1 MAKGY
6 SRVQRG
12 MVFWFCPDKVYK
24 EQMEFEGFKGKRYKT
39 SIQHGNRPW
48 LVVSNNEGNNSARTC
63 NVLPITTEQG
73 KTDIPVHV
81 RFEFEGIPQL
91 ILVEQPRTV
100 DIAALGEYMCTVS
113 DEILEKVEKAQAIQF
128 AIRPSVTYLDMT
140 LDKVVDH
147 LKTMVSYILQE
158 KQVLIKRQEQLTV
171 NRGGVVPMSNIEDA
185 ALQLGEVIEDL
196 VGVSKPER
204 PVEAPK
210 TQPAAGSSQ
219 IEKFNQRLAKS
230 QQIRQQEQP
239 ETHPKTI
246 GEEKPTQKRKRNS
259 WTEESR
265 RAYLADCEKMTPQE
279 IMEKYGF
286 KSVQSV
292 FQTKYAC
299 KNALGIDD

>member
-1 MAKGY
+1 MLRNY

-12 MVFWFCPDKVYK
+12 MVFWFNPDKVYK

-63 NVLPITTEQG
+63 NVVPITTEQG
-73 KTDIPVHV
+73 KTEIPVYV

-113 DEILEKVEKAQAIQF
+113 DEVLEQVEKAQAIQF
-128 AIRPSVTYLDMT
+128 AIRPSVTYLDIT
-140 LDKVVDH
+140 LDKVTTH
-147 LKTMVSYILQE
+147 LKNLVAYILQE
-158 KQVLIKRQEQLTV
+158 KQVLIERQEELIT
-171 NRGGVVPMSNIEDA
+171 NGGGAVPMSNIEDA
-185 ALQLGEVIEDL
+185 ALQLGEMIEDL
-196 VGVSKPER
+196 VGVSKPEK
-204 PVEAPK
+204 PAEVFKP
-210 TQPAAGSSQ
+210 QPAHGSQ

-230 QQIRQQEQP
+230 QQIKQQEQP
-239 ETHPKTI
+239 KTQPTAV
-246 GEEKPTQKRKRNS
+246 GEEITTQKRKRNS

-265 RAYLADCEKMTPQE
+265 RAYLADCDKMTPQE
-279 IMEKYGF
+279 VMTKYGF

-299 KNALGIDD
+299 KNALGIN

>member
-1 MAKGY
+1 MLRNY

-12 MVFWFCPDKVYK
+12 MVFWFNPDKVYK

-63 NVLPITTEQG
+63 NVVPITTEQG
-73 KTDIPVHV
+73 KTEIPVHV

-113 DEILEKVEKAQAIQF
+113 DEVLEQVEKAQAIQF
-128 AIRPSVTYLDMT
+128 AIRPSVTYLDIT
-140 LDKVVDH
+140 LDKVTTH
-147 LKTMVSYILQE
+147 LKNLVAYILQE
-158 KQVLIKRQEQLTV
+158 KQVLIERQEELIT
-171 NRGGVVPMSNIEDA
+171 NGGGAVPMSNIEDA
-185 ALQLGEVIEDL
+185 ALQLGEMIEDL
-196 VGVSKPER
+196 VSVSKPEK
-204 PVEAPK
+204 PAEVFKP
-210 TQPAAGSSQ
+210 QPAHGSQ
-219 IEKFNQRLAKS
+219 IEKLNQRLAKS
-230 QQIRQQEQP
+230 QQIKQQEQP
-239 ETHPKTI
+239 KTQPTAV
-246 GEEKPTQKRKRNS
+246 GEEITTQKRKRNS

-265 RAYLADCEKMTPQE
+265 RAYLADCDKMTPQE
-279 IMEKYGF
+279 VMTKYGF

-299 KNALGIDD
+299 KNALGIN

>member
-1 MAKGY
+1 MLRNY

-12 MVFWFCPDKVYK
+12 MVFWFNPDKVYK

-63 NVLPITTEQG
+63 NVVPITTEQG
-73 KTDIPVHV
+73 KTEIPVHV

-113 DEILEKVEKAQAIQF
+113 DEVLEQVEKAQAIQF
-128 AIRPSVTYLDMT
+128 AIRPSVTYLDIT
-140 LDKVVDH
+140 LDKVTTH
-147 LKTMVSYILQE
+147 LKNLVAYILQE
-158 KQVLIKRQEQLTV
+158 KQVLIERQEELIT
-171 NRGGVVPMSNIEDA
+171 NGGGAVPMSNIEDA
-185 ALQLGEVIEDL
+185 ALQLGEMIEDL
-196 VGVSKPER
+196 VGVSKPEK
-204 PVEAPK
+204 PAEVFKP
-210 TQPAAGSSQ
+210 QPAHGSQ

-230 QQIRQQEQP
+230 QQIKQQEQP
-239 ETHPKTI
+239 KTQPTAV
-246 GEEKPTQKRKRNS
+246 GEEIRNS

-265 RAYLADCEKMTPQE
+265 RAYLADCDKMTPQE
-279 IMEKYGF
+279 VMTKYGF

-299 KNALGIDD
+299 KNALGIN

>member
-1 MAKGY
+1 MLRNY

-12 MVFWFCPDKVYK
+12 MVFWFNPDKVYK

-63 NVLPITTEQG
+63 NVVPITTEQG
-73 KTDIPVHV
+73 KTEIPVHV

-113 DEILEKVEKAQAIQF
+113 DEVLEQVEKAQAIQF
-128 AIRPSVTYLDMT
+128 AIRPSVTYLDIT
-140 LDKVVDH
+140 LDKVTTH
-147 LKTMVSYILQE
+147 LKNLVAYILQE
-158 KQVLIKRQEQLTV
+158 KQVLIERQEELIT
-171 NRGGVVPMSNIEDA
+171 NGGGAVPMSNIEDA
-185 ALQLGEVIEDL
+185 ALQLGEMIEDL
-196 VGVSKPER
+196 VGVSKPEK
-204 PVEAPK
+204 PAEVFKP
-210 TQPAAGSSQ
+210 QPAHGSQ

-230 QQIRQQEQP
+230 QQIKQQEQP
-239 ETHPKTI
+239 KTQPTAV
-246 GEEKPTQKRKRNS
+246 GEEITTQKRKRNS

-265 RAYLADCEKMTPQE
+265 RAYLADCDKMTPQE
-279 IMEKYGF
+279 VMTKYGF

-292 FQTKYAC
+292 FQTKYTC
-299 KNALGIDD
+299 KNALGIN

>member
-1 MAKGY
+1 MLRNY

-12 MVFWFCPDKVYK
+12 MVFWFNPDKVYK

-63 NVLPITTEQG
+63 NVVPITTEQG
-73 KTDIPVHV
+73 KTEIPVHV

-113 DEILEKVEKAQAIQF
+113 DEVLEQVEKAQAIQF
-128 AIRPSVTYLDMT
+128 AIRPSVTYLDIT
-140 LDKVVDH
+140 LDKVTTH
-147 LKTMVSYILQE
+147 LKNLVAYILQE
-158 KQVLIKRQEQLTV
+158 KQVLIERQEELIT
-171 NRGGVVPMSNIEDA
+171 NGGGAVPMSNIEDA
-185 ALQLGEVIEDL
+185 ALQLGEMIEDL
-196 VGVSKPER
+196 VGVSKPEK
-204 PVEAPK
+204 PAEVFKP
-210 TQPAAGSSQ
+210 QPAHGSQ

-230 QQIRQQEQP
+230 QQIKQQEQP
-239 ETHPKTI
+239 KTQPTAV
-246 GEEKPTQKRKRNS
+246 GEEITTQKRKRNS

-265 RAYLADCEKMTPQE
+265 RAYLADCDKMTPQE
-279 IMEKYGF
+279 VMTKYGF

-299 KNALGIDD
+299 KNALGIN

>member
-1 MAKGY
+1 MLRNY

-12 MVFWFCPDKVYK
+12 MVFWFNPDKVYK

-63 NVLPITTEQG
+63 NVVPITTEQG
-73 KTDIPVHV
+73 KTEIPVHV

-113 DEILEKVEKAQAIQF
+113 DEVLEQVEKAQAIQF
-128 AIRPSVTYLDMT
+128 AIRPSVTYLDIT
-140 LDKVVDH
+140 LDKVTTH
-147 LKTMVSYILQE
+147 LKNLVAYILQE
-158 KQVLIKRQEQLTV
+158 KQVLIERQEELIT
-171 NRGGVVPMSNIEDA
+171 NGEGAVPMSNIEDA
-185 ALQLGEVIEDL
+185 ALQLGEMIEDL
-196 VGVSKPER
+196 VGVSKPEK
-204 PVEAPK
+204 PAEVSKP
-210 TQPAAGSSQ
+210 QPAHGSQ

-230 QQIRQQEQP
+230 QQIKQQEQP
-239 ETHPKTI
+239 KTQPTAV
-246 GEEKPTQKRKRNS
+246 GEEITTQKRKRNS

-265 RAYLADCEKMTPQE
+265 RAYLADCDKMTPQE
-279 IMEKYGF
+279 VMTKYGF

-299 KNALGIDD
+299 KNALGIN

>member
-1 MAKGY
+1 MLRNY

-12 MVFWFCPDKVYK
+12 MVFWFNPDKVYK

-63 NVLPITTEQG
+63 NVVPITTEQG
-73 KTDIPVHV
+73 KTEIPVHV

-113 DEILEKVEKAQAIQF
+113 DEVLEQVEKAQAIQF
-128 AIRPSVTYLDMT
+128 AIRPSVTYLDIT
-140 LDKVVDH
+140 LDKVTTH
-147 LKTMVSYILQE
+147 LKNLVAYILQE
-158 KQVLIKRQEQLTV
+158 KQVLIERQEELIT
-171 NRGGVVPMSNIEDA
+171 NGGGAVPMSNIEDA
-185 ALQLGEVIEDL
+185 ALQLGEMIEDL
-196 VGVSKPER
+196 VGVSKPEK
-204 PVEAPK
+204 PAEVFKP
-210 TQPAAGSSQ
+210 QPAHGSQ

-230 QQIRQQEQP
+230 QQIKQQEQP
-239 ETHPKTI
+239 KTQPTAV
-246 GEEKPTQKRKRNS
+246 GEEITTQKLKRNS

-265 RAYLADCEKMTPQE
+265 RAYLADCDKMTPQE
-279 IMEKYGF
+279 VMTKYGF

-299 KNALGIDD
+299 KNALGIN

>member
-1 MAKGY
+1 MLRNY

-12 MVFWFCPDKVYK
+12 MVFWFNPDKVYK

-63 NVLPITTEQG
+63 NVVPITTEQG
-73 KTDIPVHV
+73 KTEIPVHV

-113 DEILEKVEKAQAIQF
+113 DEVLEQVEKAQAIQF
-128 AIRPSVTYLDMT
+128 AIRPSVTYLDIT
-140 LDKVVDH
+140 LDKVTTH
-147 LKTMVSYILQE
+147 LKNLVAYILQE
-158 KQVLIKRQEQLTV
+158 KQVLIERQEELIT
-171 NRGGVVPMSNIEDA
+171 NGGGAVPMSNIEDA
-185 ALQLGEVIEDL
+185 ALQLGEMIEDL
-196 VGVSKPER
+196 VGVSKPEK
-204 PVEAPK
+204 PAEVFKP
-210 TQPAAGSSQ
+210 QPAHGSQ

-230 QQIRQQEQP
+230 QQIKQQEQP
-239 ETHPKTI
+239 KTQPTAV
-246 GEEKPTQKRKRNS
+246 GEEITTQKRKRNS

-265 RAYLADCEKMTPQE
+265 RAYLADCDKMTPQE
-279 IMEKYGF
+279 VMTKYGF

-299 KNALGIDD
+299 KNALGIK

>member
-1 MAKGY
+1 MLRNY

-12 MVFWFCPDKVYK
+12 MVFWFNPDKVYK
-24 EQMEFEGFKGKRYKT
+24 GQMEFEGFKGKRYKT

-63 NVLPITTEQG
+63 NVVPITTEQG
-73 KTDIPVHV
+73 KTEIPVHV

-113 DEILEKVEKAQAIQF
+113 DEVLEQVEKAQAIQF
-128 AIRPSVTYLDMT
+128 AIRPSVTYLDIT
-140 LDKVVDH
+140 LDKVTTH
-147 LKTMVSYILQE
+147 LKNLVAYILQE
-158 KQVLIKRQEQLTV
+158 KQVLIERQEELIT
-171 NRGGVVPMSNIEDA
+171 NGGGAVPMSNIEDA
-185 ALQLGEVIEDL
+185 ALQLGEMIEDL
-196 VGVSKPER
+196 VGVSKPEK
-204 PVEAPK
+204 PAEVFKP
-210 TQPAAGSSQ
+210 QPAHGSQ

-230 QQIRQQEQP
+230 QQIKQQEQP
-239 ETHPKTI
+239 KTQPTAV
-246 GEEKPTQKRKRNS
+246 GEEITTQKRKRNS

-265 RAYLADCEKMTPQE
+265 RAYLADCDKMTPQE
-279 IMEKYGF
+279 VMTKYGF

-299 KNALGIDD
+299 KNALGIN

>member
-1 MAKGY
+1 MLRNY
-6 SRVQRG
+6 SRGQRG
-12 MVFWFCPDKVYK
+12 MVLWFNPDKVYN

-63 NVLPITTEQG
+63 NVVPITTEQG
-73 KTDIPVHV
+73 KTEIPVHV

-113 DEILEKVEKAQAIQF
+113 DEVLEQVEKAQAIQF
-128 AIRPSVTYLDMT
+128 AIRPSVTYLDIT
-140 LDKVVDH
+140 LDKVTTH
-147 LKTMVSYILQE
+147 LKNLVAYILQE
-158 KQVLIKRQEQLTV
+158 KQVLIERQEELIT
-171 NRGGVVPMSNIEDA
+171 NGGGAVPMSNIEDA
-185 ALQLGEVIEDL
+185 ALQLGEMIEDL
-196 VGVSKPER
+196 VGVSKPEK
-204 PVEAPK
+204 PAEVFKP
-210 TQPAAGSSQ
+210 QPAHGSQ

-230 QQIRQQEQP
+230 QQIKQQEQP
-239 ETHPKTI
+239 KTQPTAV
-246 GEEKPTQKRKRNS
+246 GEEITTQKRKRNS

-265 RAYLADCEKMTPQE
+265 RAYLADCDKMTPQE
-279 IMEKYGF
+279 VMTKYGF

-299 KNALGIDD
+299 KNALGIN

>member
-1 MAKGY
+1 MSKNY

-12 MVFWFCPDKVYK
+12 MVFWFNPDKVYK
-24 EQMEFEGFKGKRYKT
+24 EQMEFESPKGKRYKT

-63 NVLPITTEQG
+63 NVIPITTEQN
-73 KTDIPVHV
+73 KTEIPVHV

-113 DEILEKVEKAQAIQF
+113 DEVMEQVEKAQAIQF
-128 AIRPSVTYLDMT
+128 AIRPSITYLDIT
-140 LDKVVDH
+140 LDKVTDY
-147 LKTMVSYILQE
+147 LRNLVSYILQE
-158 KQVLIKRQEQLTV
+158 KQVLIERQESLTI
-171 NRGGVVPMSNIEDA
+171 NGGGAVPMSNIEDA
-185 ALQLGEVIEDL
+185 ALQLGEMIEDL
-196 VGVSKPER
+196 VGVSKPEK

-210 TQPAAGSSQ
+210 PQPAHGSQ

-230 QQIRQQEQP
+230 QQIKQQEQP
-239 ETHPKTI
+239 KTQPTAVV
-246 GEEKPTQKRKRNS
+246 EENTTQKRKRNS

-265 RAYLADCEKMTPQE
+265 KAYLVDCEKMTPQE
-279 IMEKYGF
+279 IMVKYNF

-299 KNALGIDD
+299 KNALGIN

>member
-1 MAKGY
+1 MLRNY

-12 MVFWFCPDKVYK
+12 MVFWFNPDKVYK

-63 NVLPITTEQG
+63 NVVPITTEQG
-73 KTDIPVHV
+73 KTEIPVHV

-113 DEILEKVEKAQAIQF
+113 DEVLEQVEKAQAIQF
-128 AIRPSVTYLDMT
+128 AIRPSVTYLDIT
-140 LDKVVDH
+140 LDKVTTH
-147 LKTMVSYILQE
+147 LKNLVAYILQE
-158 KQVLIKRQEQLTV
+158 KQVLIERQESLIT
-171 NRGGVVPMSNIEDA
+171 NGGGAVPMSNIEDA
-185 ALQLGEVIEDL
+185 ALQLGEMIEDL
-196 VGVSKPER
+196 VGVSKPEK
-204 PVEAPK
+204 PTEVSKP
-210 TQPAAGSSQ
+210 QPAHGSQ

-230 QQIRQQEQP
+230 QQIKQQEQP
-239 ETHPKTI
+239 KTQPTAV
-246 GEEKPTQKRKRNS
+246 GEEITTQKRKRNS

-265 RAYLADCEKMTPQE
+265 RAYLADCDKMTPQE
-279 IMEKYGF
+279 VMTKYGF

-299 KNALGIDD
+299 KNALGIN

>member
-1 MAKGY
+1 MLRNY

-12 MVFWFCPDKVYK
+12 MVFWFNPDKVYK

-63 NVLPITTEQG
+63 NVVPITTEQG
-73 KTDIPVHV
+73 KTEIPVHV

-113 DEILEKVEKAQAIQF
+113 DEVLEQVEKAQAIQF
-128 AIRPSVTYLDMT
+128 AIRPSVTYLDIT
-140 LDKVVDH
+140 LDKVTTH
-147 LKTMVSYILQE
+147 LKNLVAYILQE
-158 KQVLIKRQEQLTV
+158 KQMLIERQEELIT
-171 NRGGVVPMSNIEDA
+171 NGGGAVPMSNIEDA
-185 ALQLGEVIEDL
+185 ALQLGEMIEDL
-196 VGVSKPER
+196 VGVSKPEK
-204 PVEAPK
+204 PAEVFKP
-210 TQPAAGSSQ
+210 QPAHGSQ

-230 QQIRQQEQP
+230 QQIKQQEQP
-239 ETHPKTI
+239 KTQPTAV
-246 GEEKPTQKRKRNS
+246 GEEITTQKRKRNS

-265 RAYLADCEKMTPQE
+265 RAYLADCDKMTPQE
-279 IMEKYGF
+279 VMTKYGF

-299 KNALGIDD
+299 KNALGIN

>member
-1 MAKGY
+1 MLRNY

-12 MVFWFCPDKVYK
+12 MVFWFNPDKVYK

-63 NVLPITTEQG
+63 NVVPITTEQG
-73 KTDIPVHV
+73 KTEIPVHV

-113 DEILEKVEKAQAIQF
+113 DEVLEQVEKAQAIQF
-128 AIRPSVTYLDMT
+128 AIRPSVTYLDIT
-140 LDKVVDH
+140 LDKVTTH
-147 LKTMVSYILQE
+147 LKNLVAYILQE
-158 KQVLIKRQEQLTV
+158 KQVLIERQESLIT
-171 NRGGVVPMSNIEDA
+171 NGGGAVPMSNIEDA
-185 ALQLGEVIEDL
+185 ALQLGEMIEDL
-196 VGVSKPER
+196 VGVSKPEK
-204 PVEAPK
+204 PAEVFKP
-210 TQPAAGSSQ
+210 QPAHGSQ
-219 IEKFNQRLAKS
+219 IEKFNQRLVKS
-230 QQIRQQEQP
+230 QQIKQQEQP
-239 ETHPKTI
+239 KTQPTAV
-246 GEEKPTQKRKRNS
+246 GEEITTQKRKRNS

-265 RAYLADCEKMTPQE
+265 RAYLADCDKMTPQE
-279 IMEKYGF
+279 VMTKYGF

-299 KNALGIDD
+299 KNALGIN

>member
-1 MAKGY
+1 MLRNY

-12 MVFWFCPDKVYK
+12 MVFWFNPDKVYK

-63 NVLPITTEQG
+63 NVVPITTEQG
-73 KTDIPVHV
+73 KTEIPVHV

-113 DEILEKVEKAQAIQF
+113 DEVLEQVEKAQAIQF
-128 AIRPSVTYLDMT
+128 AIRPSVTYLDIT
-140 LDKVVDH
+140 LDKVTTH
-147 LKTMVSYILQE
+147 LKNLVAYILQE
-158 KQVLIKRQEQLTV
+158 KQVLIERQEELIT
-171 NRGGVVPMSNIEDA
+171 NGGGAVPMSNIEDA
-185 ALQLGEVIEDL
+185 ALQLCEMIEDL
-196 VGVSKPER
+196 VGVSKPEK
-204 PVEAPK
+204 PAEVFKP
-210 TQPAAGSSQ
+210 QPAHGSQ

-230 QQIRQQEQP
+230 QQIKQQEQP
-239 ETHPKTI
+239 KTQPTAV
-246 GEEKPTQKRKRNS
+246 GEEITTQKRKRNS

-265 RAYLADCEKMTPQE
+265 RAYLADCDKMTPQE
-279 IMEKYGF
+279 VMTKYGF

-299 KNALGIDD
+299 KNALGIN

>member
-1 MAKGY
+1 MSKNY

-12 MVFWFCPDKVYK
+12 MVFWFSPDKVYK

-48 LVVSNNEGNNSARTC
+48 LVVSNNKGNNSARTC
-63 NVLPITTEQG
+63 NVVPITTEQS
-73 KTDIPVHV
+73 KTEIPVHV
-81 RFEFEGIPQL
+81 RFEFEGVPQL

-113 DEILEKVEKAQAIQF
+113 DEVMEQVEKAQAIQF

-140 LDKVVDH
+140 LDKVVDY
-147 LKTMVSYILQE
+147 LKNMVSYILQE
-158 KQVLIKRQEQLTV
+158 KQVLIERQEKLTI
-171 NRGGVVPMSNIEDA
+171 NGGGAVPMSSIEDA

-196 VGVSKPER
+196 VGVSKPEK
-204 PVEAPK
+204 PAEVSKP
-210 TQPAAGSSQ
+210 QPAHGSQ

-230 QQIRQQEQP
+230 QQIKQQEQP
-239 ETHPKTI
+239 KTQPTAVV
-246 GEEKPTQKRKRNS
+246 EENTTQKRKRNS

-265 RAYLADCEKMTPQE
+265 RAYLADCDKMTPQE
-279 IMEKYGF
+279 IMVKYNF

-299 KNALGIDD
+299 KNALGIN

>member
-1 MAKGY
+1 MLRNY

-12 MVFWFCPDKVYK
+12 MVFWFNPDKVYK

-63 NVLPITTEQG
+63 NVVPITTEQG
-73 KTDIPVHV
+73 KTEIPVHV

-113 DEILEKVEKAQAIQF
+113 DEVLEQVEKAQAIQF
-128 AIRPSVTYLDMT
+128 AIRPSVTYLDIT
-140 LDKVVDH
+140 LDKVTTH
-147 LKTMVSYILQE
+147 LKNLVAYILQE
-158 KQVLIKRQEQLTV
+158 KQVLIERQEELIT
-171 NRGGVVPMSNIEDA
+171 NGGGAVPMSNIEDA
-185 ALQLGEVIEDL
+185 ALQLGEMIEDL
-196 VGVSKPER
+196 VGVSKPEK
-204 PVEAPK
+204 PAEVSKP
-210 TQPAAGSSQ
+210 QPAHGSQ

-230 QQIRQQEQP
+230 QQIKQQEQP
-239 ETHPKTI
+239 KTQPTAV
-246 GEEKPTQKRKRNS
+246 GEEITTQKRKRNF

-265 RAYLADCEKMTPQE
+265 RAYLADCDKMTPQE
-279 IMEKYGF
+279 VMTKYGF

-299 KNALGIDD
+299 KNALGIN

>member
-1 MAKGY
+1 MLRNY

-12 MVFWFCPDKVYK
+12 MVFWFNPDKVYK

-63 NVLPITTEQG
+63 NVVPITTEQG
-73 KTDIPVHV
+73 KTEIPVHV

-113 DEILEKVEKAQAIQF
+113 DEVLEQVEKAQAIQF
-128 AIRPSVTYLDMT
+128 AIRPSVTYLDIT
-140 LDKVVDH
+140 LDKVTTH
-147 LKTMVSYILQE
+147 LKNLVAYILQE
-158 KQVLIKRQEQLTV
+158 KQVLIERQEELIT
-171 NRGGVVPMSNIEDA
+171 NGGGAVPTSNIEDA
-185 ALQLGEVIEDL
+185 ALQLGEMIEDL
-196 VGVSKPER
+196 VGVSKPEK
-204 PVEAPK
+204 PAEVFKP
-210 TQPAAGSSQ
+210 QPAHGSQ

-230 QQIRQQEQP
+230 QQIKQQEQP
-239 ETHPKTI
+239 KTQPTAV
-246 GEEKPTQKRKRNS
+246 GEEITTQKRKRNS

-265 RAYLADCEKMTPQE
+265 RAYLADCDKMTPQE
-279 IMEKYGF
+279 VMTKYGF

-299 KNALGIDD
+299 KNALGIN

>member
-1 MAKGY
+1 MLRNY

-12 MVFWFCPDKVYK
+12 MVFWFNPDKVYK

-63 NVLPITTEQG
+63 NVVPITTEQG
-73 KTDIPVHV
+73 KTEIPVHV

-113 DEILEKVEKAQAIQF
+113 DEVLEQVEKAQAIQF
-128 AIRPSVTYLDMT
+128 AIRPSVTYLDIT
-140 LDKVVDH
+140 LDKVTTH
-147 LKTMVSYILQE
+147 LKNLVAYILQE
-158 KQVLIKRQEQLTV
+158 KQVLIERQESLIT
-171 NRGGVVPMSNIEDA
+171 NGGGAVPMSNIEDA
-185 ALQLGEVIEDL
+185 ALQLGEMIEDL
-196 VGVSKPER
+196 VGVSKPEK
-204 PVEAPK
+204 PAEVPK
-210 TQPAAGSSQ
+210 PQPAHGSQ

-230 QQIRQQEQP
+230 QQIKQQEQP
-239 ETHPKTI
+239 KTQPTAV
-246 GEEKPTQKRKRNS
+246 GEEITTQKRKRNS

-265 RAYLADCEKMTPQE
+265 RAYLADCDKMTPQE
-279 IMEKYGF
+279 VMTKYGF

-299 KNALGIDD
+299 KNALGIN

>member
-1 MAKGY
+1 MSKNY

-12 MVFWFCPDKVYK
+12 MVFWFSPDKVYK

-63 NVLPITTEQG
+63 NVVPITSEQG
-73 KTDIPVHV
+73 KTEIPVHV

-100 DIAALGEYMCTVS
+100 DIAALGEYMYTVS
-113 DEILEKVEKAQAIQF
+113 DDIMEQVEKAQAIQF
-128 AIRPSVTYLDMT
+128 AIRPSVTYLDIT
-140 LDKVVDH
+140 LDKVTEH
-147 LKTMVSYILQE
+147 LKNLVAYILQE
-158 KQVLIKRQEQLTV
+158 KQVLIERQENLIT
-171 NRGGVVPMSNIEDA
+171 NGGGAVPMSNIEDA
-185 ALQLGEVIEDL
+185 ALQLGEMIEDL
-196 VGVSKPER
+196 VDVNKPEKPAEVSKP
-204 PVEAPK
+204 
-210 TQPAAGSSQ
+210 QPAHGSQ

-230 QQIRQQEQP
+230 QQIKQQEQP
-239 ETHPKTI
+239 KTQPTAVV
-246 GEEKPTQKRKRNS
+246 EENTTQKRKRNS

-265 RAYLADCEKMTPQE
+265 RAYLADCDKMTPQE
-279 IMEKYGF
+279 VMTKYGF

-299 KNALGIDD
+299 KNTLGIN

>member
-1 MAKGY
+1 MSKNY

-12 MVFWFCPDKVYK
+12 MVFWFNPDKVYK

-63 NVLPITTEQG
+63 NVVPITTEQG
-73 KTDIPVHV
+73 KTEIPVHV

-113 DEILEKVEKAQAIQF
+113 DEVLEQVEKAQAIQF
-128 AIRPSVTYLDMT
+128 AIRPSVTYLDIT
-140 LDKVVDH
+140 LDKVTTH
-147 LKTMVSYILQE
+147 LKNLVAYILQE
-158 KQVLIKRQEQLTV
+158 KQVLIERQEQAIV
-171 NRGGVVPMSNIEDA
+171 NRGGAVPMSNIEDA
-185 ALQLGEVIEDL
+185 ALQLGEMIEDL
-196 VGVSKPER
+196 VGVSKPEK
-204 PVEAPK
+204 PVEVPK
-210 TQPAAGSSQ
+210 PQPAHGSQ

-230 QQIRQQEQP
+230 QQIKQQEQP
-239 ETHPKTI
+239 KTQPTAV
-246 GEEKPTQKRKRNS
+246 GEEITTQKRKRNS

-265 RAYLADCEKMTPQE
+265 RAYLADCDKMTPQE
-279 IMEKYGF
+279 VMTKYGF

-299 KNALGIDD
+299 RNALGIN

>member
-1 MAKGY
+1 MLRNY

-12 MVFWFCPDKVYK
+12 MVFWFNPDKVYK

-63 NVLPITTEQG
+63 NVVPITTEQG
-73 KTDIPVHV
+73 KTEIPVHV
-81 RFEFEGIPQL
+81 RFEFKGIPQL

-113 DEILEKVEKAQAIQF
+113 DEVLEQVEKAQAIQF
-128 AIRPSVTYLDMT
+128 AIRPSVTYLDIT
-140 LDKVVDH
+140 LDKVTTH
-147 LKTMVSYILQE
+147 LKNLVAYILQE
-158 KQVLIKRQEQLTV
+158 KQVLIERQEELIT
-171 NRGGVVPMSNIEDA
+171 NGGGAVPMSNIEDA
-185 ALQLGEVIEDL
+185 ALQLGEMIEDL
-196 VGVSKPER
+196 VGVSKPEK
-204 PVEAPK
+204 PAEVFKP
-210 TQPAAGSSQ
+210 QPAHGSQ

-230 QQIRQQEQP
+230 QQIKQQEQP
-239 ETHPKTI
+239 KTQPTAV
-246 GEEKPTQKRKRNS
+246 GEEITTQKRKRNS

-265 RAYLADCEKMTPQE
+265 RAYLADCDKMTPQE
-279 IMEKYGF
+279 VMTKYGF

-299 KNALGIDD
+299 KNALGIN